1 MCNIQLPCT
10 HVNGTCRKR
19 LDGVT
24 RTFGFGSDCQKLFC
38 SERLAENLIKVTISQ
53 DKTETA

>member
-1 MCNIQLPCT
+1 MYYIQLPCT
-10 HVNGTCRKR
+10 HVNGTCRKK

-24 RTFGFGSDCQKLFC
+24 RAFGFGSDCQKLFC
-38 SERLAENLIKVTISQ
+38 SERLAENLIKATILQ